1 MPPITSSSRNSKK
14 INIKTAFPALIREL
28 KVYTTVDLDK
38 EAKITLRFRP
48 TDEVIDSLNRLMR
61 GDEEIMVAIVDPADK
76 TEKNNE
82 RIIKAISKRKKRQ
95 PERETERGE
104 V

>member
-1 MPPITSSSRNSKK
+1 LPSITSSSRNSRK

-61 GDEEIMVAIVDPADK
+61 GDEEVMVAFVPLSNENKREIPK
-76 TEKNNE
+76 GKQSSKGTEE
-82 RIIKAISKRKKRQ
+82 
-95 PERETERGE
+95 GVE